1 MVEELGKIEKP
12 SVEEFKDG
20 RKLYFIP
27 LIYCGEDSPDEYV
40 IKFNKYWEQVE
51 KQIAEL
57 ESKLGIVK
65 RIYHELV
72 PAVGDDGIKAIEELC
87 NKSCKIV
94 KDCLEKGAQL
104 EAAEGADEL
113 TEFMDWSRCLML
125 GLQNQRVIGQVYA
138 SYLEAAKKRNESIN
152 AKIDETLQKDETGI
166 LIMRENHQ
174 LQFPTD
180 IQIIYVA
187 PPALD
192 EIKRWLRERETKAED

>member
-1 MVEELGKIEKP
+1 
-12 SVEEFKDG
+12 
-20 RKLYFIP
+20 
-27 LIYCGEDSPDEYV
+27 
-40 IKFNKYWEQVE
+40 
-51 KQIAEL
+51 
-57 ESKLGIVK
+57 
-65 RIYHELV
+65 
-72 PAVGDDGIKAIEELC
+72 
-87 NKSCKIV
+87 
-94 KDCLEKGAQL
+94 
-104 EAAEGADEL
+104 
-113 TEFMDWSRCLML
+113 ML